1 MRVYIASLSDYN
13 NGRLEGKWFDLSDY
27 LSASDLMNDIHD
39 MLLDL
44 TEKYNDG
51 EVREEWAVHDYEGI
65 PPTLASEYM
74 GEADF
79 QKLMDIREIAEDR
92 NIAVEVLVER
102 AGDTGSDDYEA
113 LADSLV
119 MVVDGSDETD
129 IVYELEKQMGELG
142 NEFWSRY
149 IFIDDVTKRV
159 MYGEDVDR
167 YREDILYEYPDMDE
181 DEAERKAEEMA
192 DDEAEQRKDLSTYL
206 QDMGYGDE
214 IPNFVTKDYNDA
226 WKYALSYDYDV
237 IHHDDQMYV
246 FTNNYSVGGTILS
259 GLVGAYIGYKIGRAK
274 PQKKGFET
282 EKKIGRKIKGAF
294 SKNKYADGGGI
305 GFKGLSDKVAKRY
318 EGKKVAPKYRGEY
331 GKRYSKSEAK
341 EVGDKVAGK
350 IYWQQKGRKMA
361 EGGKIL
367 QEISTH
373 KAVKKGDKIYIYI
386 KGMPIENAEDKRLAK
401 KYPHW
406 YEDELI
412 RTIPAENED
421 DLFYIFENLQEENR
435 INLSGYARGG
445 GVDNYEMYD
454 EQLYLDYDLK
464 DAILENDTLNFIQE
478 RHFIRDKNGKL
489 FMWIDWMDYDQ
500 FDKLANFLGYKYA
513 QGGGV
518 YSSDSMY
525 ELKVFD
531 GKSSELL
538 TTKRFRARN
547 QREANELG
555 QDYEYEMQQKYG
567 DYLRFVVSEAK
578 PLMARGGNVNKGRSW
593 HLDRARH
600 NKRESYEKPL
610 TNRKRKYE
618 DGGQIGQ
625 EIVFDDS
632 GEENTGVIKDIT
644 NAGDY
649 IVKAD
654 DGRTLLAQRQL
665 DVISLGAMRSASTE
679 APRKRFGFFED
690 GGQIGQEIVFDDNG
704 DENTGVIKDI
714 TNAGD
719 YIVSSDD
726 GRTLLAQRQLDV
738 ISLGAMRSAPTEAPR
753 KRFGF
758 FEEGG
763 SVSGNQNKIFLDS
776 LDISYKQRVLR
787 NIANHYGISI
797 VEAEEEVTDS
807 ESENLYEYITDTSL
821 RMKVYNDMKNRRY
834 AKGGGLSGLDEYK
847 FQLKE
852 NDIVIDVSLITKIE
866 AEKIQE
872 IISKRTNSSDKENK
886 YQAIITENN
895 IVVDIA
901 NISRKT
907 AIEIQDELDKKMANG
922 ADEVITINIQGYPY
936 YLKKMGDTTHFKLA
950 NSKEGIDYVIGSHI
964 GQHKGEEYYS
974 DVASWLKGGK
984 SPNGKSYNSFYY
996 AQGGGVSG
1004 LDDLIRG

>member
-1 MRVYIASLSDYN
+1 MEKGVFARGGAVLSKEN
-13 NGRLEGKWFDLSDY
+13 AL
-27 LSASDLMNDIHD
+27 LSAM
-39 MLLDL
+39 
-44 TEKYNDG
+44 K
-51 EVREEWAVHDYEGI
+51 
-65 PPTLASEYM
+65 M
-74 GEADF
+74 GVDF
-79 QKLMDIREIAEDR
+79 DKDFHAQ
-92 NIAVEVLVER
+92 
-102 AGDTGSDDYEA
+102 SY
-113 LADSLV
+113 
-119 MVVDGSDETD
+119 
-129 IVYELEKQMGELG
+129 G
-142 NEFWSRY
+142 NELAELAKK
-149 IFIDDVTKRV
+149 V
-159 MYGEDVDR
+159 R
-167 YREDILYEYPDMDE
+167 YRKSKTSSGSLGRAFFEHLQKIYDKNPSKY
-181 DEAERKAEEMA
+181 
-192 DDEAEQRKDLSTYL
+192 KDLVKSFS
-206 QDMGYGDE
+206 E
-214 IPNFVTKDYNDA
+214 
-226 WKYALSYDYDV
+226 
-237 IHHDDQMYV
+237 
-246 FTNNYSVGGTILS
+246 GGS
-259 GLVGAYIGYKIGRAK
+259 
-274 PQKKGFET
+274 
-282 EKKIGRKIKGAF
+282 
-294 SKNKYADGGGI
+294 I

-318 EGKKVAPKYRGEY
+318 EGKKVAPKYQGEY

-445 GVDNYEMYD
+445 
-454 EQLYLDYDLK
+454 
-464 DAILENDTLNFIQE
+464 
-478 RHFIRDKNGKL
+478 
-489 FMWIDWMDYDQ
+489 
-500 FDKLANFLGYKYA
+500 
-513 QGGGV
+513 
-518 YSSDSMY
+518 
-525 ELKVFD
+525 
-531 GKSSELL
+531 
-538 TTKRFRARN
+538 
-547 QREANELG
+547 
-555 QDYEYEMQQKYG
+555 
-567 DYLRFVVSEAK
+567 
-578 PLMARGGNVNKGRSW
+578 NVNTGRAW
-593 HLDRARH
+593 KLDRARH
-600 NKRESYEKPL
+600 NKSETYEKPISK
-610 TNRKRKYE
+610 RKRKYE

-665 DVISLGAMRSASTE
+665 DVISLGAMRSAPTE

-738 ISLGAMRSAPTEAPR
+738 ISLGAMRSAPTETPR

-758 FEEGG
+758 FKDGG
-763 SVSGNQNKIFLDS
+763 SVSGNRNKRFLDS
-776 LDISYKQRVLR
+776 LDVSYKQRVLR

-834 AKGGGLSGLDEYK
+834 DKGGE
-847 FQLKE
+847 
-852 NDIVIDVSLITKIE
+852 V
-866 AEKIQE
+866 
-872 IISKRTNSSDKENK
+872 
-886 YQAIITENN
+886 
-895 IVVDIA
+895 
-901 NISRKT
+901 
-907 AIEIQDELDKKMANG
+907 
-922 ADEVITINIQGYPY
+922 DEVITINIEGYPY
-936 YLKKMGDTTHFKLA
+936 YLKKMDDTTHFKLA
-950 NSKEGIDYVIGSHI
+950 NSKEGIDMVIGSHI

-984 SPNGKSYNSFYY
+984 SPNGKSYNSYYY
-996 AQGGGVSG
+996 AKGGGVSG

>member
-79 QKLMDIREIAEDR
+79 EKLMDIRKIAEDR
-92 NIAVEVLVER
+92 DIPVEVLVER

-129 IVYELEKQMGELG
+129 IVYELENQMGELG

-149 IFIDDVTKRV
+149 IFIDDVTERV

-167 YREDILYEYPDMDE
+167 FREDILYENPDMDE
-181 DEAERKAEEMA
+181 DEAERQAEEMA
-192 DDEAEQRKDLSTYL
+192 DEEAERREDLSTYL

-214 IPNFVTKDYNDA
+214 IPNFVSKDYNDA
-226 WKYALSYDYDV
+226 WKHSLSYDYDV

-259 GLVGAYIGYKIGRAK
+259 GLVGAYIGYKIGRSK

-294 SKNKYADGGGI
+294 SKKKYAQGGELDSNALVQYAYIYIDDKKRNSSKALDDMFALLESYNIEIDNNSDDIGNGIGQEYYDDEQLIWTYEFDFNDIPKSRRKDFIKQIEDLEKKHSALSFELQSNTFAKGGGI

-318 EGKKVAPKYRGEY
+318 AGKKVAPKYQGEY

-350 IYWQQKGRKMA
+350 VYWQQQGRKMA
-361 EGGKIL
+361 
-367 QEISTH
+367 
-373 KAVKKGDKIYIYI
+373 
-386 KGMPIENAEDKRLAK
+386 M
-401 KYPHW
+401 
-406 YEDELI
+406 
-412 RTIPAENED
+412 
-421 DLFYIFENLQEENR
+421 
-435 INLSGYARGG
+435 GG
-445 GVDNYEMYD
+445 GLAQYPNDLPKAEAERLFHLSHKNAKVGDRLWNNFKRTPLRLIYSNLD
-454 EQLYLDYDLK
+454 ERG
-464 DAILENDTLNFIQE
+464 I
-478 RHFIRDKNGKL
+478 
-489 FMWIDWMDYDQ
+489 
-500 FDKLANFLGYKYA
+500 KY
-513 QGGGV
+513 
-518 YSSDSMY
+518 
-525 ELKVFD
+525 
-531 GKSSELL
+531 
-538 TTKRFRARN
+538 
-547 QREANELG
+547 
-555 QDYEYEMQQKYG
+555 
-567 DYLRFVVSEAK
+567 
-578 PLMARGGNVNKGRSW
+578 ARGGNVNKGRAW
-593 HLDRARH
+593 KLDRARI
-600 NKRESYEKPL
+600 NKNEPYEKPMSQ
-610 TNRKRKYE
+610 RKRKYE

-625 EIVFDDS
+625 EIVFDDN
-632 GEENTGVIKDIT
+632 GEENTGVIKDVT
-644 NAGDY
+644 NLGDY

-679 APRKRFGFFED
+679 
-690 GGQIGQEIVFDDNG
+690 
-704 DENTGVIKDI
+704 T
-714 TNAGD
+714 
-719 YIVSSDD
+719 
-726 GRTLLAQRQLDV
+726 
-738 ISLGAMRSAPTEAPR
+738 PR

-763 SVSGNQNKIFLDS
+763 SVSGNQNKRFLDS
-776 LDISYKQRVLR
+776 LDVSYKQRVLR

-834 AKGGGLSGLDEYK
+834 AKGGGVSGLDEYK
-847 FQLKE
+847 FLLKE
-852 NDIVIDVSLITKIE
+852 NDIGIGVYLITKIQ

-886 YQAIITENN
+886 YQAIISENN

>member
-1 MRVYIASLSDYN
+1 MKNTMEKGVFARGGAVLSKEN
-13 NGRLEGKWFDLSDY
+13 AL
-27 LSASDLMNDIHD
+27 LSAM
-39 MLLDL
+39 
-44 TEKYNDG
+44 K
-51 EVREEWAVHDYEGI
+51 
-65 PPTLASEYM
+65 M
-74 GEADF
+74 GVDF
-79 QKLMDIREIAEDR
+79 DKDFHAQ
-92 NIAVEVLVER
+92 
-102 AGDTGSDDYEA
+102 SY
-113 LADSLV
+113 
-119 MVVDGSDETD
+119 
-129 IVYELEKQMGELG
+129 G
-142 NEFWSRY
+142 NELAELAKK
-149 IFIDDVTKRV
+149 V
-159 MYGEDVDR
+159 R
-167 YREDILYEYPDMDE
+167 YRKSKTSSGSLGRAFFEHLQKIYDKNPSKY
-181 DEAERKAEEMA
+181 
-192 DDEAEQRKDLSTYL
+192 KDLVKSFS
-206 QDMGYGDE
+206 E
-214 IPNFVTKDYNDA
+214 
-226 WKYALSYDYDV
+226 
-237 IHHDDQMYV
+237 
-246 FTNNYSVGGTILS
+246 GGS
-259 GLVGAYIGYKIGRAK
+259 
-274 PQKKGFET
+274 
-282 EKKIGRKIKGAF
+282 
-294 SKNKYADGGGI
+294 I

-318 EGKKVAPKYRGEY
+318 EGKKVAPKYQGEY

-445 GVDNYEMYD
+445 
-454 EQLYLDYDLK
+454 
-464 DAILENDTLNFIQE
+464 
-478 RHFIRDKNGKL
+478 
-489 FMWIDWMDYDQ
+489 
-500 FDKLANFLGYKYA
+500 
-513 QGGGV
+513 
-518 YSSDSMY
+518 
-525 ELKVFD
+525 
-531 GKSSELL
+531 
-538 TTKRFRARN
+538 
-547 QREANELG
+547 
-555 QDYEYEMQQKYG
+555 
-567 DYLRFVVSEAK
+567 
-578 PLMARGGNVNKGRSW
+578 NVNTGRAW
-593 HLDRARH
+593 KLDRARH
-600 NKRESYEKPL
+600 NKSETYEKPISK
-610 TNRKRKYE
+610 RKRKYE

-665 DVISLGAMRSASTE
+665 DVISLGAMRSAPTE

-738 ISLGAMRSAPTEAPR
+738 ISLGAMRSAPTETPR

-758 FEEGG
+758 FKDGG
-763 SVSGNQNKIFLDS
+763 SVSGNRNKRFLDS
-776 LDISYKQRVLR
+776 LDVSYKQRVLR

-834 AKGGGLSGLDEYK
+834 DKGGE
-847 FQLKE
+847 
-852 NDIVIDVSLITKIE
+852 V
-866 AEKIQE
+866 
-872 IISKRTNSSDKENK
+872 
-886 YQAIITENN
+886 
-895 IVVDIA
+895 
-901 NISRKT
+901 
-907 AIEIQDELDKKMANG
+907 
-922 ADEVITINIQGYPY
+922 DEVITINIEGYPY
-936 YLKKMGDTTHFKLA
+936 YLKKMDDTTHFKLA
-950 NSKEGIDYVIGSHI
+950 NSKEGIDMVIGSHI

-984 SPNGKSYNSFYY
+984 SPNGKSYNSYYY
-996 AQGGGVSG
+996 AKGGGVSG